1 MLNLSIYYWSIIVLI
16 FVSVF
21 IFSKNNY
28 ISNFAYFSVF
38 LYLTLLSGFRY
49 DVGTDFSNYLH
60 YFYLIELGYDDVAEI
75 SFVYLFKFSQF
86 IGLTEQF
93 VFFVLALIISFGFI
107 SYFKYFCDKSGFLA
121 IYLFFTVSI
130 FYFASF
136 NLVRQFTAVAI
147 FLFSVRYIIER
158 RMFKYILMILFS
170 SSFHISALLMLPLYF
185 VMNKNYNL
193 KFYSLMFVIFLFSFQ
208 LIYMVGMKTPYFIYL
223 ERESV
228 SSINK
233 SSVMVFVTL
242 SVFLFVFLCYQ
253 PKNNK
258 SILINNML
266 FMSILMG
273 VGLLFS
279 SLPPMIFSR
288 FNYFFSPALIISIVY
303 FVNMFSFSKKIIMY
317 SLILMFGFLYLFYTV
332 EFNGIKHNIVPYNS
346 IF

>member
-1 MLNLSIYYWSIIVLI
+1 MTILLSLSIYYWSIIVLI

-21 IFSKNNY
+21 IFSKNNH

-193 KFYSLMFVIFLFSFQ
+193 K
-208 LIYMVGMKTPYFIYL
+208 
-223 ERESV
+223 
-228 SSINK
+228 
-233 SSVMVFVTL
+233 
-242 SVFLFVFLCYQ
+242 
-253 PKNNK
+253 
-258 SILINNML
+258 
-266 FMSILMG
+266 
-273 VGLLFS
+273 
-279 SLPPMIFSR
+279 
-288 FNYFFSPALIISIVY
+288 
-303 FVNMFSFSKKIIMY
+303 
-317 SLILMFGFLYLFYTV
+317 
-332 EFNGIKHNIVPYNS
+332 
-346 IF
+346 